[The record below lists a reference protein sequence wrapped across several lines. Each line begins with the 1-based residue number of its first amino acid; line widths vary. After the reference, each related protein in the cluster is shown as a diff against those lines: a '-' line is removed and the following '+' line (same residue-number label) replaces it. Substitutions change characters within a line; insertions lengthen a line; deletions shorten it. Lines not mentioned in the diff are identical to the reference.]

1 MNKHNKFFPRLQI
14 LPGHF
19 PSDDSSQN
27 GARVQSDAH
36 LQKGSKRE
44 NGRIIK
50 TIRNT
55 EALAWSSAA
64 VCFFDLK
71 IKDEICV
78 CPAKAKD
85 SHFNVGPRCAR
96 ERISAVSCCFAV
108 SKRAE
113 IGATHLNGLPVVCL
127 MEAAGFQHTE
137 GHPSD
142 LLCVSA

>member
-1 MNKHNKFFPRLQI
+1 M
-14 LPGHF
+14 
-19 PSDDSSQN
+19 
-27 GARVQSDAH
+27 QSDAH

-78 CPAKAKD
+78 CPAKAT
-85 SHFNVGPRCAR
+85 SMSGPDVLENALVQLVV
-96 ERISAVSCCFAV
+96 ALPY
-108 SKRAE
+108 
-113 IGATHLNGLPVVCL
+113 LNG
-127 MEAAGFQHTE
+127 QK
-137 GHPSD
+137 
-142 LLCVSA
+142 